1 MMRARIG
8 ALALAFGVC
17 AMGWSGMPARS
28 VPRGPATAAALS
40 REVAGPRAT
49 IVLQKSDGGIC
60 AFPVYDE
67 ATDSWRCSE
76 GLPGGGGGGSSTG
89 CNGEKRI
96 CAFTQNGEPYE
107 VDYFY
112 TAGRDYCL
120 VYSTLDGCE
129 PVSGYVDCALVCAA
143 SHF

>member
-1 MMRARIG
+1 MMRARSG

-17 AMGWSGMPARS
+17 AMGWSGTPGAKAPHRA
-28 VPRGPATAAALS
+28 ATGAFLGLT
-40 REVAGPRAT
+40 AGSPRAT
-49 IVLQKSDGGIC
+49 VVMQKSDGGFC

-76 GLPGGGGGGSSTG
+76 GLPGGGGGGGATG

-143 SHF
+143 NHL